1 MNKRKLANL
10 VVAKIP
16 QANIAAA
23 MGVTEARISQLIK
36 EDIETQQLIAEVTAA
51 RTEHELTKELTL
63 DRIETQ
69 LINRIQGLVND
80 TESLGEATRSLA
92 LIKDIQAKE
101 RLIKT
106 GATQGNKPI
115 QLTINQ
121 VVANN
126 LTLKIHKNSQ
136 GQIEAIGERSMA
148 PMTTNQVLKVL
159 GHDDKPLQEL
169 LLGETN

>member
-10 VVAKIP
+10 IVAKIP
-16 QANIAAA
+16 QVNIAAA
-23 MGVTEARISQLIK
+23 MGVTEARIAQLLKEDTELAQLI
-36 EDIETQQLIAEVTAA
+36 TEVTAA
-51 RTEHELTKELTL
+51 RTESDLSKELSL

-69 LINRIQGLVND
+69 LISRISGLVND

-92 LIKDIQAKE
+92 LIKEIQAKE

-106 GATQGNKPI
+106 GTTQQNKPI
-115 QLTINQ
+115 QLTINT
-121 VVANN
+121 VIANN

-159 GHDDKPLQEL
+159 SHDDKPLQEL
-169 LLGETN
+169 LLGETS

>member
-10 VVAKIP
+10 IVAKIP
-16 QANIAAA
+16 QVNIAAA
-23 MGVTEARISQLIK
+23 MGVTEARIAQLLKEDTELAQLI
-36 EDIETQQLIAEVTAA
+36 TEVTAA
-51 RTEHELTKELTL
+51 RTESDLSKELSL

-69 LINRIQGLVND
+69 LISRISGLVND

-92 LIKDIQAKE
+92 LIKEIQAKE

-106 GATQGNKPI
+106 GTTQQNKPI
-115 QLTINQ
+115 QLTINT
-121 VVANN
+121 VIANN

-169 LLGETN
+169 LLGETS